1 MKELVH
7 KFDRKLAKVIARAPR
22 ILRTDGPI
30 VSFTFDDIP
39 ATALR
44 GADLLE
50 TVGARGTF
58 YISAGLLG
66 AEGMQGRHADR
77 QELRDL

>member
-22 ILRTDGPI
+22 VLRTDGPI

-50 TVGARGTF
+50 TVGA
-58 YISAGLLG
+58 ISLSGLTLPFK
-66 AEGMQGRHADR
+66 
-77 QELRDL
+77 